1 MFLSDFPDKASLD
14 DPRQIAVV
22 VSVEGLETLSD
33 RHVKKNGKRALLFQH
48 PVCSIFRIVHR

>member
-1 MFLSDFPDKASLD
+1 MSDFPDKASLD